1 MQSWGEPC
9 STPAPVHHREIEDP
23 CGRHSCHHSPCQHG
37 SINRST
43 HCSHYSAC
51 QGACSHMESCR
62 CQSKPHGHVQN
73 PTHPSS
79 EKSRSLSS
87 MTPPLST
94 DRLKPTRQRTKN
106 AICSILEQGEVCLE
120 FIRMRSG
127 VERIVDVCRIS
138 GDGMRVSRRNLSCFF
153 IFYTKLYRI
162 LIDLDC
168 HVPTK
173 QWQRSGC
180 NGRTCSLTF

>member
-1 MQSWGEPC
+1 M
-9 STPAPVHHREIEDP
+9 EDP
-23 CGRHSCHHSPCQHG
+23 CGRHSCHHNPCQHG

-51 QGACSHMESCR
+51 QGTCSHMESCR
-62 CQSKPHGHVQN
+62 CQSKPHGHGQH
-73 PTHPSS
+73 PTQPSL

-106 AICSILEQGEVCLE
+106 AVCSILEQGEVCLE
-120 FIRMRSG
+120 FIRLRGG

-138 GDGMRVSRRNLSCFF
+138 GDGMRVSRRTL
-153 IFYTKLYRI
+153 I
-162 LIDLDC
+162 LIIKLTFSALNNCLLVLDC
-168 HVPTK
+168 HVSTK

-180 NGRTCSLTF
+180 NRRTRSITFQRIRFYPQL